1 MKTIDA
7 FDVTKAWPCLA
18 GKVKLN
24 LGLSEVSCWALSS
37 PAGGPT
43 FQKGG

>member
-7 FDVTKAWPCLA
+7 FDVNKPWPCLA
-18 GKVKLN
+18 EKMKLN

-37 PAGGPT
+37 SAGGPT
-43 FQKGG
+43 FQKGL